1 MAITIISY
9 CMIKP
14 INNSINRSVFGH
26 YIPAVI
32 AFPVYWF
39 GYQIILKLMN
49 VNDWEAHTYQ
59 QLALAK
65 EMNKTF
71 DAQNHTNGDLWY
83 TSTINSYW
91 SCYFFLIS
99 HLYVEELL
107 IFSIPSN
114 RSAMNFMQSFR
125 IFQLS
130 ISSVFITFIGIIS
143 CLMYFHL

>member
-49 VNDWEAHTYQ
+49 VNDSEAHTYK

-71 DAQNHTNGDLWY
+71 DAQNHTNGD
-83 TSTINSYW
+83 
-91 SCYFFLIS
+91 F
-99 HLYVEELL
+99 
-107 IFSIPSN
+107 
-114 RSAMNFMQSFR
+114 
-125 IFQLS
+125 
-130 ISSVFITFIGIIS
+130 
-143 CLMYFHL
+143 

>member
-39 GYQIILKLMN
+39 VYQIILKLMN
-49 VNDWEAHTYQ
+49 VNDSEVHTYQ

-71 DAQNHTNGDLWY
+71 DAQNHTNGDL
-83 TSTINSYW
+83 
-91 SCYFFLIS
+91 
-99 HLYVEELL
+99 
-107 IFSIPSN
+107 
-114 RSAMNFMQSFR
+114 
-125 IFQLS
+125 
-130 ISSVFITFIGIIS
+130 
-143 CLMYFHL
+143 

>member
-49 VNDWEAHTYQ
+49 VNDSEVHTYQ
-59 QLALAK
+59 QLALAMEGIK
-65 EMNKTF
+65 
-71 DAQNHTNGDLWY
+71 
-83 TSTINSYW
+83 
-91 SCYFFLIS
+91 
-99 HLYVEELL
+99 
-107 IFSIPSN
+107 PS
-114 RSAMNFMQSFR
+114 MHK
-125 IFQLS
+125 
-130 ISSVFITFIGIIS
+130 IIQMEI
-143 CLMYFHL
+143 CDTHQQ

>member
-1 MAITIISY
+1 MEIMITSY

-49 VNDWEAHTYQ
+49 VNDREVHTYQ

-71 DAQNHTNGDLWY
+71 SAQNHTNLDLRY
-83 TSTINSYW
+83 I
-91 SCYFFLIS
+91 
-99 HLYVEELL
+99 
-107 IFSIPSN
+107 
-114 RSAMNFMQSFR
+114 
-125 IFQLS
+125 
-130 ISSVFITFIGIIS
+130 
-143 CLMYFHL
+143 